1 MSPRGRTRTQVCGPA
16 DARTRLVSAQS
27 FLEVAQLV
35 DDEADPA
42 LGSVTAS
49 LAVSAGVA
57 ASDAACCSALGR
69 RSRGEDHHDAEALLA
84 AIVPGGKDAA
94 TALRRRIQ
102 RKDKAQYGMVL
113 PSGDDVKITVR
124 PAVRLLEFAK
134 AVLAR

>member
-49 LAVSAGVA
+49 LAVLAGVA
-57 ASDAACCSALGR
+57 ASDAAC
-69 RSRGEDHHDAEALLA
+69 
-84 AIVPGGKDAA
+84 
-94 TALRRRIQ
+94 
-102 RKDKAQYGMVL
+102 
-113 PSGDDVKITVR
+113 
-124 PAVRLLEFAK
+124 
-134 AVLAR
+134 